1 MSAWNPPLLN
11 TNLRTDMQGSLFLS
25 HPSGLLL
32 ASGLPPGGTGVMDAT
47 ATTPTPGGTTAL
59 SDRTFV

>member
-11 TNLRTDMQGSLFLS
+11 TNLWKDMQGRSFLY
-25 HPSGLLL
+25 HPSGLLM
-32 ASGLPPGGTGVMDAT
+32 ASSLPPGGTGVMDAA
-47 ATTPTPGGTTAL
+47 ATTLTTGVTTAL